1 MATKPV
7 SATKKDNTAKVNKAP
22 QDKASLKQPAKKAAP
37 SKPQRVEVQKPA
49 PKAAPK
55 AAPKTET
62 KATKKPTPV
71 LATAPSKNTAADV
84 KARKEGK
91 EEKVIA
97 TKKPTKVVAVAP
109 SKNTTAEVKARKE
122 EQKAKEAEVKA
133 AQEAK
138 AKEEAKEKKAAKTT
152 STGKTIY
159 HVSKR
164 GETKADR
171 VWKVFIQGSD
181 KVIKL
186 FDTQQEALDYAKQLA
201 DNKNDGS
208 TVMLHGLDGKIRKY

>member
-37 SKPQRVEVQKPA
+37 SKPQRVEVQKPTPKVEAKPA

-55 AAPKTET
+55 AA
-62 KATKKPTPV
+62 KKPAPV
-71 LATAPSKNTAADV
+71 VAPAPSKNTAADV
-84 KARKEGK
+84 KARKEVK

-109 SKNTTAEVKARKE
+109 SKNTAAEVKARKE
-122 EQKAKEAEVKA
+122 EQKAKEAAEL
-133 AQEAK
+133 K
-138 AKEEAKEKKAAKTT
+138 AKEEAEKKAKEEKKAAKTT

>member
-62 KATKKPTPV
+62 KAAKKPTPV
-71 LATAPSKNTAADV
+71 LATAPSKNTAAD
-84 KARKEGK
+84 
-91 EEKVIA
+91 
-97 TKKPTKVVAVAP
+97 
-109 SKNTTAEVKARKE
+109 VKARKE